1 MALIEL
7 TTNLKSLT
15 NKQTGA
21 KSLLVSKDIND
32 PPKTGG
38 IAVQANARIDDLAR
52 HTKLLTRKP
61 GLKFLGNQALLAQTD
76 MKKFIANQKGK
87 KFKAIAKNVAK
98 KALDTL
104 ENTALATA
112 SILAQ
117 VPVNGTGTHFVR
129 GFKNVRGTYLGEH
142 GMKISSFNAPD
153 GSIIPN
159 IDPNEKSEGQ
169 FFVSPENKTTQL
181 GNISKNK
188 YNQGDPT
195 SPAAGLPVSLPGGG
209 KDYLESDQNARER
222 AERAKK
228 GETIIA
234 NNDGTAGND
243 DKSKLKDKKNADD
256 STIKAKFSADGK
268 PSEKTFK
275 QRPDGIPSGSVYIQQ
290 YGDNL
295 VANGEKAFVDNTGDA
310 GWTGPISAS
319 KLEEKQSTTE
329 ITVNRVGQAAEN
341 YKQRPDEIEDEATYL
356 QAKTSNQVAGGE
368 KAFVDNI
375 GDQGWSGPLSGSIL
389 KDRETIGEIVVNKVG
404 KAARTFKQRPGE
416 VSDDNTY
423 LKGKQSVTAAAGNRI
438 ESLYNSGVVPGVDPV
453 SGSSIHVDPKYDQ
466 GLNTTSFVVNDGVNE
481 REFRQRPDVGHT
493 DSSTQAIQDIN
504 IDGVDMPYLDNISIQ
519 GNKSED
525 VTSEDRIK
533 RSAIAPGAKPDPVQS
548 LAKQTSSILGSDQED
563 IIPFEFNTFYPG
575 NTTGNFLYFRAFL
588 GSFSDNFTGDWAGT
602 KYVGRAEEFFTYQG
616 FKRDIS
622 FDFQLAAF
630 SKDDLEPLYE
640 KINLLVGSTAPT
652 YGNGSFMKGT
662 LTKVT
667 IGDYLKE
674 VPGFIGSVGLSWDV
688 GSPWEIAEEGKRL
701 PHILNCNISFTP
713 IHEFVPTAES
723 KFIG

>member
-38 IAVQANARIDDLAR
+38 IAVQANARIDDLVR

-76 MKKFIANQKGK
+76 MKKFVKGQQGK
-87 KFKAIAKNVAK
+87 SAKAIAKAVGK

-129 GFKNVRGTYLGEH
+129 GFKKANGTYLDLH
-142 GMKISSFNAPD
+142 GMKLSSFNAPD

-159 IDPNEKSEGQ
+159 NPANGDEDGGSFIVPDEFSITK
-169 FFVSPENKTTQL
+169 L
-181 GNISKNK
+181 GATNRNK
-188 YNQGDPT
+188 YN
-195 SPAAGLPVSLPGGG
+195 AGQEWQQQFGKFIPKQT
-209 KDYLESDQNARER
+209 KDYIDSEGSEPR
-222 AERAKK
+222 KIVK
-228 GETIIA
+228 
-234 NNDGTAGND
+234 AGN
-243 DKSKLKDKKNADD
+243 
-256 STIKAKFSADGK
+256 
-268 PSEKTFK
+268 
-275 QRPDGIPSGSVYIQQ
+275 
-290 YGDNL
+290 
-295 VANGEKAFVDNTGDA
+295 KAFVDNTGDQ
-310 GWTGPISAS
+310 GWNPTHESEIKNKESESP
-319 KLEEKQSTTE
+319 T
-329 ITVNRVGQAAEN
+329 ITVNKVGKPSKS
-341 YKQRPDEIEDEATYL
+341 YKQRPDEIEDDATYI
-356 QAKTSNQVAGGE
+356 QGKASNQVAGGE
-368 KAFVDNI
+368 KAFADNT
-375 GDQGWSGPLSGSIL
+375 GDLGWTGPLSGSIL
-389 KDRETIGEIVVNKVG
+389 KEKETTGEIVVNKVG
-404 KAARTFKQRPGE
+404 KASRTFKQRPDAIEGE
-416 VSDDNTY
+416 STY
-423 LKGKQSVTAAAGNRI
+423 LKDTQSQVAAAGNKI
-438 ESLYNSGVVPGVDPV
+438 AALQNAGVSPGVDPI
-453 SGSSIHVDPKYDQ
+453 SGSSIHVDPKFSEGQ
-466 GLNTTSFVVNDGVNE
+466 NSTTFTVKTRSTE
-481 REFRQRPDVGHT
+481 AREYKQRPDVGHA
-493 DSSTQAIQDIN
+493 DSSQQNIHDIN
-504 IDGVDMPYLDNISIQ
+504 IDGTEVTYLDQITTV
-519 GNKSED
+519 GNKSDDE
-525 VTSEDRIK
+525 SRQARID

-652 YGNGSFMKGT
+652 YGDGSFMKGT

-667 IGDYLKE
+667 IGDYLKG

>member
-38 IAVQANARIDDLAR
+38 IAMQANARIDDLVR

-76 MKKFIANQKGK
+76 MKKFVKGQQGK
-87 KFKAIAKNVAK
+87 SAKAIAKAIGK

-129 GFKNVRGTYLGEH
+129 GFKKAKGTYLDLH
-142 GMKISSFNAPD
+142 GMKLSSFNAPD

-159 IDPNEKSEGQ
+159 NPANGDEDGGSFIVPDDFSITK
-169 FFVSPENKTTQL
+169 L
-181 GNISKNK
+181 GDTKRNK
-188 YNQGDPT
+188 YN
-195 SPAAGLPVSLPGGG
+195 AGAEWKQQLGTFIPRQT
-209 KDYLESDQNARER
+209 KDYIDSEGSEPR
-222 AERAKK
+222 KIVK
-228 GETIIA
+228 
-234 NNDGTAGND
+234 AGN
-243 DKSKLKDKKNADD
+243 
-256 STIKAKFSADGK
+256 
-268 PSEKTFK
+268 
-275 QRPDGIPSGSVYIQQ
+275 
-290 YGDNL
+290 
-295 VANGEKAFVDNTGDA
+295 KAFVDNTGDQA
-310 GWTGPISAS
+310 WNPTHESEIKNKESESP
-319 KLEEKQSTTE
+319 T
-329 ITVNRVGQAAEN
+329 ITVNKVGKPSKS
-341 YKQRPDEIEDEATYL
+341 YKQRPDEIEDDATYI
-356 QAKTSNQVAGGE
+356 QGKASNQVAGGE

-375 GDQGWSGPLSGSIL
+375 GDQGWTGPLSGSIL
-389 KDRETIGEIVVNKVG
+389 KEKETTGEIVVNKVG
-404 KAARTFKQRPGE
+404 KAARTFKQRPDAIEGE
-416 VSDDNTY
+416 STY
-423 LKGKQSVTAAAGNRI
+423 LKDTQSQVAAAGNKI
-438 ESLYNSGVVPGVDPV
+438 AALQNAGVSPGVDPI
-453 SGSSIHVDPKYDQ
+453 SGSSIHVDPKFSEGQ
-466 GLNTTSFVVNDGVNE
+466 NSTAFTVKTRSTE
-481 REFRQRPDVGHT
+481 AREYKQRPDVGHA
-493 DSSTQAIQDIN
+493 DSSQQNIHDIN
-504 IDGVDMPYLDNISIQ
+504 IDGTEVTYLDQITTV
-519 GNKSED
+519 GNKSDDE
-525 VTSEDRIK
+525 SRQARID

-575 NTTGNFLYFRAFL
+575 NTAGNFLYFRAFL

-652 YGNGSFMKGT
+652 YGDGSFMKGT

-667 IGDYLKE
+667 IGDYLKG
-674 VPGFIGSVGLSWDV
+674 VPGFISSVGLSWDV